1 MSETHTILV
10 NILIARENLIDC
22 KTFSPGAIY
31 CVGKNY
37 PEHARE
43 MHLLEGIT
51 SDIIHDDNVEPII
64 FMKPPTAIETAGVII
79 MPEFEGRPLSGNL
92 QYEAEIVLLVGKS
105 SDGCS
110 IVDALN
116 YIEGFGVGL
125 DMTLRDVQ
133 LAAKKIGNP
142 WLKNK
147 GFRKSALISDF
158 VPFNGTVFQNDLNV
172 SLEVNGALVQ
182 EGRVSEMLH
191 APAELIHYLSYIYG
205 LRRGDLVFTGTPA
218 GVGRVFSGDL
228 LCAVLSMTEN
238 SVPCSNELV
247 RLQAEV
253 V

>member
-1 MSETHTILV
+1 M
-10 NILIARENLIDC
+10 ENLIDRR
-22 KTFSPGAIY
+22 TFAFGAIY

-37 PEHARE
+37 LEHAKE
-43 MHLLEGIT
+43 MHLLEGIIP
-51 SDIIHDDNVEPII
+51 DVVQDDNVEPII
-64 FMKPPTAIETAGVII
+64 FMKPPTAIETEGVIV
-79 MPEFEGRPLSGNL
+79 MPVFEGRPLSGNM

-110 IVDALN
+110 IEDALN

-133 LAAKKIGNP
+133 LAAKKIGYQ
-142 WLKNK
+142 WLKSK

-158 VPFNGTVFQNDLNV
+158 VPFNDTVFPKDLNIL
-172 SLEVNGALVQ
+172 LEVNGALVQ
-182 EGRVSEMLH
+182 VGRVSEMIH

-218 GVGRVFSGDL
+218 GVGRVSSGDL
-228 LCAVLSMTEN
+228 LCAVLSMPEN
-238 SVPCSNELV
+238 SGQGSNELV
-247 RLQAEV
+247 KLQAEV